1 MGLPGNRE
9 VFKNGFFFGGGVGIP
24 KDWYLNDE
32 VFSTEP
38 YLFWSAAPTYLAEYF
53 FMSPGK
59 GEYDLFTHFMQ
70 INTASELNEPNL
82 ID

>member
-1 MGLPGNRE
+1 
-9 VFKNGFFFGGGVGIP
+9 
-24 KDWYLNDE
+24 LNDE